1 MPKKNTKCTVAL
13 HKWKTTIHFVTDF
26 FIIFLPVYLSFF
38 FPLSFILPDIF
49 SLQFFF
55 LLLSLSSPFSPS
67 FLCSLSI
74 LHSKKEK
81 NSLGRTQRGLGLTER
96 CRFGLGCARRG
107 LGWRSPHRS
116 GCGFAHC
123 GPRCH
128 SSLIHFL
135 GKTLILF

>member
-1 MPKKNTKCTVAL
+1 MYSNSSQMKNYYTLCNR
-13 HKWKTTIHFVTDF
+13 F
-26 FIIFLPVYLSFF
+26 FYYFFTRLFKFF

-49 SLQFFF
+49 SLFNFFF

-67 FLCSLSI
+67 FLCPLSI

-81 NSLGRTQRGLGLTER
+81 NSLGRTRRGLGLTER
-96 CRFGLGCARRG
+96 CRSKLGCARRG
-107 LGWRSPHRS
+107 LGWRSRRRS
-116 GCGFAHC
+116 GCGFAQC